1 MTVQE
6 CTGDFL
12 AVNGEFQPSID
23 DIDSSVADNLSVTS
37 ADDSIY
43 TFSESQN
50 LNENIMD
57 SIPCAAATPACPDG
71 VVPGTVSSGAE
82 QEEEDST
89 GDEDGMVFLI
99 W

>member
-1 MTVQE
+1 M
-6 CTGDFL
+6 
-12 AVNGEFQPSID
+12 AVNGEFPPSID

-50 LNENIMD
+50 LTENIMHT
-57 SIPCAAATPACPDG
+57 IPCTATAPACPDG
-71 VVPGTVSSGAE
+71 VVPGTLSSAAE
-82 QEEEDST
+82 LEDEDST
-89 GDEDGMVFLI
+89 GDEDGKMLLI